1 MKTHKPA
8 PALLLFLAGAL
19 TLALPVILSGC
30 RNSGDTNFT
39 DHSTVNDA
47 GVVSIQKMGGD
58 IDVNDAPHG
67 ADLSTMGG
75 NIHLS
80 NAGGPAKV
88 KTMGGS
94 ITVHRASA
102 SVDASTMGGSIVV
115 DGAGGAVKATT
126 MAGDITARLVGSSTG
141 ERDVELSS
149 NAGTILLTVPR
160 DFPMEVQITLAYTRN
175 SNRSYR
181 IVDGIGLSQRTSDDW
196 DSSQGTP
203 RKYIRAEGRVGSGL
217 NHVVIKTINGDVILK
232 QE

>member
-1 MKTHKPA
+1 MKTHKA
-8 PALLLFLAGAL
+8 ASALLLFVAGAL
-19 TLALPVILSGC
+19 TLALPIVLSGC
-30 RNSGDTNFT
+30 RNSDAANFI
-39 DHSTVNDA
+39 DHSTINDA

-94 ITVHRASA
+94 ITVRRASA
-102 SVDASTMGGSIVV
+102 SVDATTMGGEIII
-115 DGAGGAVKATT
+115 DQAGGAVKANT
-126 MAGDITARLVGSSTG
+126 MAGNVTVHLVGSSSG
-141 ERDVELSS
+141 QRDVELSS
-149 NAGTILLTVPR
+149 NAGTILLTVPK
-160 DFPMEVQITLAYTRN
+160 DFPMEIQVTLAYTRN

-181 IVDGIGLSQRTSDDW
+181 IIDGIGLSQRTSDDW

-203 RKYIRAEGRVGSGL
+203 RKYIRAEGRVGSGQ
-217 NHVVIKTINGDVILK
+217 NHVAIKTINGDVILK